1 MPKLHDQ
8 FEEYLK
14 RLQIEDGDW
23 ESYKQDLEDVSN
35 NESSSSSLM
44 LDGSE
49 SCLRSSGSMV
59 RSPLPTPSRSTP
71 LRHKRKL
78 RVRGADIAAAT
89 AECPLPVR
97 RGEEEPTSS
106 YAATIPVNSKTNT
119 KTVGQGVAP
128 LVTAPASKF
137 SLRRRSYA
145 HQIKSIV
152 LDDEERQTLS

>member
-71 LRHKRKL
+71 LRQKRKL

-97 RGEEEPTSS
+97 RGDEPTSS
-106 YAATIPVNSKTNT
+106 SATIPVNSKTNT
-119 KTVGQGVAP
+119 KTVGQGVVP
-128 LVTAPASKF
+128 LVAAPASKF
-137 SLRRRSYA
+137 SLRKGSYA